1 MAALIAVSVLLPL
14 AGTAAALVLLVAL
27 RSADLTST
35 WRAGRRSRSGRP
47 GGVAAA
53 VAYAPVAVVRSALN
67 LVVKLPLALLFAAI
81 AAAISLVAAPS
92 ATRAAAWA
100 AGAVVA
106 CYSLGPGSA
115 RCRRPVSK
123 FFGAVT
129 GSTPSA
135 VVVFVGMT
143 ALAAA
148 AVAAAI
154 SLPPY
159 IVPAI
164 HLSDWAQHLPVIRQ
178 VVRLPADFRVW
189 RVRLSPLSR
198 WLG

>member
-1 MAALIAVSVLLPL
+1 VL
-14 AGTAAALVLLVAL
+14 
-27 RSADLTST
+27 
-35 WRAGRRSRSGRP
+35 
-47 GGVAAA
+47 
-53 VAYAPVAVVRSALN
+53 
-67 LVVKLPLALLFAAI
+67 KLPLALLFAAI
-81 AAAISLVAAPS
+81 AAAISLLATPS
-92 ATRAAAWA
+92 ATRAAGWA

-129 GSTPSA
+129 GSAPSA
-135 VVVFVGMT
+135 VLAFIGMA
-143 ALAAA
+143 ALAAG

-154 SLPPY
+154 SLTPD
-159 IVPAI
+159 IAPAI
-164 HLSDWAQHLPVIRQ
+164 HLSAWAEHLPVIRELI
-178 VVRLPADFRVW
+178 RLPADFRLW